1 MSSKVR
7 ANTKRLF
14 WLALVIFCGWFSGF
28 RISALMER
36 GGEFFTILE
45 KMFPPDWSYAASILS
60 PLWQTVQMS
69 VAGTFLG
76 AVLALPMAA
85 VCSAAV
91 TARPRLSAVL
101 RAVVNVVRSI
111 PVLIL
116 ALTASFLL
124 GIGTLAG
131 TAAICVY
138 SFGILSRI
146 TWEEMDHADLRP
158 LETLAASGC
167 SRGKAFCRTV
177 LVQVFPGFQAN
188 VLYVL
193 ESNVRHAAILGYVGA
208 GGLGILLNEKI
219 AWREYA
225 RVGMML
231 LLLYAVVLLIE
242 GLSTRCRSV
251 LLGVKTG
258 SRAERRCVIALL
270 AVLTVLSFLGLS
282 TQGVSRAGLT
292 VFGGILRGLLTP
304 DWSLLLSLAPTGVPY
319 LLLETVC
326 MAVTG
331 TVIGALVSVPLAFF
345 GCRRICGAVPAALM
359 KLLSAAVRTMPAVIY
374 GLLFLRVTGPGA
386 FAGLMTFAALSVGMC
401 TKLFISALD
410 NLDYHVVDALSATG
424 CSRLAVLRH
433 GVWPMVK
440 AQFLSDGFYRF
451 DVNLR
456 DAAVMGLVGA
466 GGIGAPLIFA
476 MNNYNWS
483 AAGAYM
489 LGLMIVVLLADWISS
504 HVRTNALHSI
514 SG

>member
-1 MSSKVR
+1 MSSRVQ

-28 RISALMER
+28 RISVLLSR
-36 GGEFFTILE
+36 GGEFFTILA
-45 KMFPPDWSYAASILS
+45 KMFPPDWRYAASVLA

-76 AVLALPMAA
+76 AALALPMAA

-91 TARPRLSAVL
+91 TARPGLSAVL
-101 RAVVNVVRSI
+101 RAVVNVLRSV
-111 PVLIL
+111 PVLVQ

-138 SFGILSRI
+138 SFGILSRM
-146 TWEEMDHADLRP
+146 TWEEMDHADMRP
-158 LETLAASGC
+158 LETLSASGC
-167 SRGKAFCRTV
+167 SRAKAFCRTV

-188 VLYVL
+188 ALYVL

-225 RVGMML
+225 RRCV
-231 LLLYAVVLLIE
+231 AVLLAALTVLSLA
-242 GLSTRCRSV
+242 GLSTR
-251 LLGVKTG
+251 
-258 SRAERRCVIALL
+258 
-270 AVLTVLSFLGLS
+270 
-282 TQGVSRAGLT
+282 GVSRAGLA
-292 VFGGILRGLLTP
+292 VFGGILRGLFSP
-304 DWSLLLSLAPTGVPY
+304 DVSLLLSAAPTGVPY

-326 MAVTG
+326 MAVSG
-331 TVIGALVSVPLAFF
+331 TVIGALISVPLAFL

-359 KLLSAAVRTMPAVIY
+359 KLLSAAVRTIPAVIY

-410 NLDYHVVDALSATG
+410 NLDYHVVDALAATG
-424 CSRLAVLRH
+424 CSRLAVLRY

-440 AQFLSDGFYRF
+440 AQLVSDGFYRF

-489 LGLMIVVLLADWISS
+489 LGLMAVVLLADWVSS
-504 HVRTNALHSI
+504 RIRRKLRLQT
-514 SG
+514 

>member
-1 MSSKVR
+1 MSSRVQ

-14 WLALVIFCGWFSGF
+14 WLALVIFCSWFSGF
-28 RISALMER
+28 RISVLLSR
-36 GGEFFTILE
+36 SGEFFTILA
-45 KMFPPDWSYAASILS
+45 KMFPPDWRYAASVLA

-76 AVLALPMAA
+76 AAFALPMAA

-91 TARPRLSAVL
+91 TARPGLSAVL
-101 RAVVNVVRSI
+101 RAVVNVLRSV
-111 PVLIL
+111 PVLVL

-138 SFGILSRI
+138 SFGILSRM
-146 TWEEMDHADLRP
+146 TWEEMDHADMRP
-158 LETLAASGC
+158 LETLSASGC
-167 SRGKAFCRTV
+167 SRAKAFCRTV

-188 VLYVL
+188 ALYVL

-225 RVGMML
+225 RVGMIL

-242 GLSTRCRSV
+242 ALSTRCRAV
-251 LLGVKTG
+251 LLGVKSG
-258 SRAERRCVIALL
+258 SRAERRCVAVLL
-270 AVLTVLSFLGLS
+270 AALTVLSLAGLS
-282 TQGVSRAGLT
+282 TRGISRAGLA
-292 VFGGILRGLLTP
+292 VFGGILRGLFSP
-304 DWSLLLSLAPTGVPY
+304 DVSLLLSAAPTGVPY

-331 TVIGALVSVPLAFF
+331 TVIGALISVPLAFL

-359 KLLSAAVRTMPAVIY
+359 KLLSAAVRTIPAVIY

-410 NLDYHVVDALSATG
+410 NLDYHVVDALAATG
-424 CSRLAVLRH
+424 CSRLAVLRY

-440 AQFLSDGFYRF
+440 AQLVSDGFYRF

-489 LGLMIVVLLADWISS
+489 LGLMAVVLLADWVSS
-504 HVRTNALHSI
+504 RIRRKLRLQT
-514 SG
+514 